1 MIEVSNISKSYNE
14 VLAVDQV
21 SFSINKGEVLGL
33 LGHNGAGKTTIMKM
47 LTGFLSPDTGTINI
61 SNMSVSTNTLDIQKI
76 IGYLP
81 ENCPVW
87 SEMSII
93 EYLDFQLS
101 LKNIYG
107 ENKKKLMNDAIDR
120 TNIRDRVFDSISS
133 LSRGYRQRVG
143 VAQAIMHNPEV
154 IILDEPTNGL
164 DPTQILSMRNLIKEL
179 STSSTVILSTHVLQE
194 VEAVCDRVII
204 IGNGKKLWDNPI
216 KMQENSH
223 QILFVTNSSISKL
236 LDSQIKF
243 DESLNK
249 DRIETKI
256 ELTDFSINEA
266 TGNPII
272 GTVHAKKIIDNKI
285 EIFAIERNVENLST
299 IFDKV
304 NSL

>member
-47 LTGFLSPDTGTINI
+47 LTGFLSPDTGSINI

-107 ENKKKLMNDAIDR
+107 ENKKKLINDAIDR

-236 LDSQIKF
+236 LDPQTKF
-243 DESLNK
+243 DESSNQ

-256 ELTDFSINEA
+256 ELTDFSIN
-266 TGNPII
+266 PLI
-272 GTVHAKKIIDNKI
+272 KKIIDNKI

>member
-1 MIEVSNISKSYNE
+1 MIEVNNISKSYNE

-107 ENKKKLMNDAIDR
+107 ENKKKLINDAIDR

-164 DPTQILSMRNLIKEL
+164 DPTQILSMRNLIKDL

-243 DESLNK
+243 DESSNK

-256 ELTDFSINEA
+256 ELTDFSIN
-266 TGNPII
+266 PLI
-272 GTVHAKKIIDNKI
+272 KKIIDNKI
-285 EIFAIERNVENLST
+285 EIFAIERNAENLST

>member
-21 SFSINKGEVLGL
+21 SFNINKGEVLGL

-164 DPTQILSMRNLIKEL
+164 DPTQILSMRDLIKEL

-249 DRIETKI
+249 DSIETKI
-256 ELTDFSINEA
+256 ELTDFSIN
-266 TGNPII
+266 PLI
-272 GTVHAKKIIDNKI
+272 KKIIDNKI
-285 EIFAIERNVENLST
+285 EIFAIERNAENLST
-299 IFDKV
+299 IFDKF

>member
-1 MIEVSNISKSYNE
+1 MIEVNNISKSYNE

-107 ENKKKLMNDAIDR
+107 ENKKKLINDAIDR

-164 DPTQILSMRNLIKEL
+164 DPTQILSMRDLIKEL

-256 ELTDFSINEA
+256 ELTDFSIN
-266 TGNPII
+266 PLI
-272 GTVHAKKIIDNKI
+272 KKIIDNKI
-285 EIFAIERNVENLST
+285 EIFAIERNAENLST

>member
-1 MIEVSNISKSYNE
+1 MIEVKNISKSYNE

-107 ENKKKLMNDAIDR
+107 ENKKKLINDAIDR

-143 VAQAIMHNPEV
+143 VAQAIMNNPEV

-243 DESLNK
+243 DEFLNK

-256 ELTDFSINEA
+256 ELTDFSIN
-266 TGNPII
+266 PLI
-272 GTVHAKKIIDNKI
+272 KKIIDNKI

>member
-107 ENKKKLMNDAIDR
+107 ENKKKLINDAIDR

-143 VAQAIMHNPEV
+143 VAQAIMNNPEV

-243 DESLNK
+243 DESSNK

-256 ELTDFSINEA
+256 ELTDFSIN
-266 TGNPII
+266 PLI
-272 GTVHAKKIIDNKI
+272 KKIIDNKI

>member
-1 MIEVSNISKSYNE
+1 MIEVNNISKSYNE

-47 LTGFLSPDTGTINI
+47 LTGFLTPDTGTINI
-61 SNMSVSTNTLDIQKI
+61 SNMSVSTNTIDIQKI

-107 ENKKKLMNDAIDR
+107 ENKKKLINDAIDR

-243 DESLNK
+243 DESSNK

-256 ELTDFSINEA
+256 ELTDFSIN
-266 TGNPII
+266 PLI
-272 GTVHAKKIIDNKI
+272 KKIIDKKI

>member
-1 MIEVSNISKSYNE
+1 MIEVNNISKSYNE

-61 SNMSVSTNTLDIQKI
+61 SNMSVSTNILDIQKI

-107 ENKKKLMNDAIDR
+107 ENKKKLINDAIDR

-164 DPTQILSMRNLIKEL
+164 DPTQILSMRNLIKDL

-216 KMQENSH
+216 KMQETSH

-243 DESLNK
+243 DESSNK

-256 ELTDFSINEA
+256 ELTDFSIN
-266 TGNPII
+266 PLI
-272 GTVHAKKIIDNKI
+272 KKIIDNKI
-285 EIFAIERNVENLST
+285 EIFAIERNADNLST

>member
-1 MIEVSNISKSYNE
+1 MIEVNNISKSYNE

-164 DPTQILSMRNLIKEL
+164 DPTQILSMRDLIKEL

-256 ELTDFSINEA
+256 ELTDFSIN
-266 TGNPII
+266 PLI
-272 GTVHAKKIIDNKI
+272 KKIIDNKI

>member
-1 MIEVSNISKSYNE
+1 MIEVNNISKSYNE

-87 SEMSII
+87 SEMTII

-101 LKNIYG
+101 LKNIFG
-107 ENKKKLMNDAIDR
+107 ENKKLINDAIDR
-120 TNIRDRVFDSISS
+120 TNIRDKVFDSISS

-143 VAQAIMHNPEV
+143 VAQAIMHKPEV

-223 QILFVTNSSISKL
+223 QILFVTDSSISKL

-243 DESLNK
+243 DESSNK

-256 ELTDFSINEA
+256 ELTDFSIN
-266 TGNPII
+266 PLI
-272 GTVHAKKIIDNKI
+272 KKIIENKI

>member
-47 LTGFLSPDTGTINI
+47 LTGFLSPDTGSINI

-107 ENKKKLMNDAIDR
+107 ENKKKLINDAIDR

-216 KMQENSH
+216 KMQENSD

-256 ELTDFSINEA
+256 ELTDFSIN
-266 TGNPII
+266 PLI
-272 GTVHAKKIIDNKI
+272 KKIIDNKI

>member
-236 LDSQIKF
+236 LDSQTKF

-256 ELTDFSINEA
+256 ELTDFSIN
-266 TGNPII
+266 PLI
-272 GTVHAKKIIDNKI
+272 KKIIDNKI

>member
-256 ELTDFSINEA
+256 ELTDFSIN
-266 TGNPII
+266 PLI
-272 GTVHAKKIIDNKI
+272 KKIIDNKI

>member
-107 ENKKKLMNDAIDR
+107 ENKKKLINDAIDR

-204 IGNGKKLWDNPI
+204 IGKGKKLWDNPI
-216 KMQENSH
+216 KTQENSH

-243 DESLNK
+243 DESSNK

-256 ELTDFSINEA
+256 ELTDFSIN
-266 TGNPII
+266 PLI
-272 GTVHAKKIIDNKI
+272 KKIIDNKI
-285 EIFAIERNVENLST
+285 EIFAIERNAKNLST

>member
-1 MIEVSNISKSYNE
+1 MIKVNNISKSYNE

-61 SNMSVSTNTLDIQKI
+61 SNMSISNNILDIQKI

-87 SEMSII
+87 SEMTII

-101 LKNIYG
+101 LKNIFG
-107 ENKKKLMNDAIDR
+107 ENKKKLINDAIDR
-120 TNIRDRVFDSISS
+120 TNIRDKVFDSISS

-143 VAQAIMHNPEV
+143 VAQAIMHKPEV

-164 DPTQILSMRNLIKEL
+164 DPTQILSMRNLIKDL

-216 KMQENSH
+216 KTQEGSH
-223 QILFVTNSSISKL
+223 QILFVTDSSISKL

-243 DESLNK
+243 DESSNK

-256 ELTDFSINEA
+256 ELTDFSIN
-266 TGNPII
+266 PLI
-272 GTVHAKKIIDNKI
+272 KKIIQNKI

-299 IFDKV
+299 IFDQV

>member
-1 MIEVSNISKSYNE
+1 MIEVNNISKSYNE

-47 LTGFLSPDTGTINI
+47 LTGFLSPDTGNINI
-61 SNMSVSTNTLDIQKI
+61 SNMSVSTNILDIQKI

-107 ENKKKLMNDAIDR
+107 ENKKKLINDAIDR

-179 STSSTVILSTHVLQE
+179 SNSSTVILSTHVLQE

-243 DESLNK
+243 DESSNK

-256 ELTDFSINEA
+256 ELTDFSIN
-266 TGNPII
+266 PLI
-272 GTVHAKKIIDNKI
+272 KKIIDNKI
-285 EIFAIERNVENLST
+285 EIFAIERNADNLST

>member
-1 MIEVSNISKSYNE
+1 MIEVNNISKSYNE

-107 ENKKKLMNDAIDR
+107 ENKKKLINDAIDR

-216 KMQENSH
+216 KMQDNSH

-249 DRIETKI
+249 ERIETKI
-256 ELTDFSINEA
+256 ELTHFSIN
-266 TGNPII
+266 PLI
-272 GTVHAKKIIDNKI
+272 KKIIDNKI

>member
-1 MIEVSNISKSYNE
+1 MIEVNNISKSYNE

-47 LTGFLSPDTGTINI
+47 LTGFLSPDTGSINI

-107 ENKKKLMNDAIDR
+107 ENKKKLINDAIDR

-143 VAQAIMHNPEV
+143 VAQAIMNNPEV

-243 DESLNK
+243 DESSNK

-256 ELTDFSINEA
+256 ELTDFSIN
-266 TGNPII
+266 PLI
-272 GTVHAKKIIDNKI
+272 KKIIDNKI

>member
-1 MIEVSNISKSYNE
+1 MIEVNNISKSYNE

-21 SFSINKGEVLGL
+21 SFNINKGEVLGL

-61 SNMSVSTNTLDIQKI
+61 SNMSVSTNILDIQKI

-107 ENKKKLMNDAIDR
+107 ENKKKLINDAIDR
-120 TNIRDRVFDSISS
+120 TNIRDRVFESISS

-164 DPTQILSMRNLIKEL
+164 DPTQILSMRNLIKDL

-216 KMQENSH
+216 KTQETSH
-223 QILFVTNSSISKL
+223 QILFVTNSSISNL

-256 ELTDFSINEA
+256 ELSDLSIN
-266 TGNPII
+266 PLI
-272 GTVHAKKIIDNKI
+272 KKIIDNKI
-285 EIFAIERNVENLST
+285 EIFAIERNVENLPT

>member
-1 MIEVSNISKSYNE
+1 MIEVNNISKSYNE

-256 ELTDFSINEA
+256 ELTDFSIN
-266 TGNPII
+266 PLI
-272 GTVHAKKIIDNKI
+272 KKIIDNKI
-285 EIFAIERNVENLST
+285 EIFAIERNAENLST

>member
-1 MIEVSNISKSYNE
+1 MIEVNNISKSYNE

-21 SFSINKGEVLGL
+21 SFSINKGEDLGL

-107 ENKKKLMNDAIDR
+107 ENKKKLINDAIDR

-216 KMQENSH
+216 KTQENSH

-236 LDSQIKF
+236 LDAQIKF
-243 DESLNK
+243 DESSNK

-256 ELTDFSINEA
+256 ELTDFSIN
-266 TGNPII
+266 PLI
-272 GTVHAKKIIDNKI
+272 KKIIDNKI

>member
-47 LTGFLSPDTGTINI
+47 LTGFLSPDTGSINI

-107 ENKKKLMNDAIDR
+107 ENKKKLINDAIDR

-256 ELTDFSINEA
+256 ELTDFSIN
-266 TGNPII
+266 PLI
-272 GTVHAKKIIDNKI
+272 KKIIDNKI

>member
-1 MIEVSNISKSYNE
+1 MIEVNNISKSYNE

-61 SNMSVSTNTLDIQKI
+61 SNMSVSNNTLDIQKI

-107 ENKKKLMNDAIDR
+107 ENKKKLINDAIDR

-179 STSSTVILSTHVLQE
+179 SNSSTVILSTHVLQE

-243 DESLNK
+243 DESSNK
-249 DRIETKI
+249 R
-256 ELTDFSINEA
+256 
-266 TGNPII
+266 
-272 GTVHAKKIIDNKI
+272 
-285 EIFAIERNVENLST
+285 
-299 IFDKV
+299 
-304 NSL
+304 

>member
-1 MIEVSNISKSYNE
+1 MIEVNNISKSYNE

-47 LTGFLSPDTGTINI
+47 LTGFLSPDTGSINI

-107 ENKKKLMNDAIDR
+107 ENKKKLINDAIDR

-143 VAQAIMHNPEV
+143 VAQAIMNNPEV

-216 KMQENSH
+216 KIQENSH

-256 ELTDFSINEA
+256 ELTDFSIN
-266 TGNPII
+266 PLI
-272 GTVHAKKIIDNKI
+272 KKIIDNKI
-285 EIFAIERNVENLST
+285 EIFAIERNAENLST

>member
-1 MIEVSNISKSYNE
+1 MIEVNNISKSYNE

-107 ENKKKLMNDAIDR
+107 ENKKKLINDAIDR

-164 DPTQILSMRNLIKEL
+164 DPTQILSMRDLIKEL

-216 KMQENSH
+216 KIQENSH

-256 ELTDFSINEA
+256 ELTDFSIN
-266 TGNPII
+266 PLI
-272 GTVHAKKIIDNKI
+272 KKIIDNKI
-285 EIFAIERNVENLST
+285 EIFAIERNAENLST

>member
-47 LTGFLSPDTGTINI
+47 LTGFLSPDTGSINI

-256 ELTDFSINEA
+256 ELTDFSIN
-266 TGNPII
+266 PLI
-272 GTVHAKKIIDNKI
+272 KKIIDNKI
-285 EIFAIERNVENLST
+285 EIFGIERNVENLST

>member
-216 KMQENSH
+216 KMQENAH

-243 DESLNK
+243 DESSNK

-256 ELTDFSINEA
+256 ELTDFSIN
-266 TGNPII
+266 PLI
-272 GTVHAKKIIDNKI
+272 KKIIDNKI

>member
-107 ENKKKLMNDAIDR
+107 ENKKKLINDAIDR

-164 DPTQILSMRNLIKEL
+164 DPTQILSMRNLVKEL

-243 DESLNK
+243 DESSNK

-256 ELTDFSINEA
+256 ELTDFSIN
-266 TGNPII
+266 PLI
-272 GTVHAKKIIDNKI
+272 KKIIDNKI
-285 EIFAIERNVENLST
+285 EIFAIERNADNLST

>member
-1 MIEVSNISKSYNE
+1 MIEVNNISKSYNE

-107 ENKKKLMNDAIDR
+107 ENKKKLINDAIDR

-216 KMQENSH
+216 KIQENSH

-256 ELTDFSINEA
+256 ELTDFSIN
-266 TGNPII
+266 PLI
-272 GTVHAKKIIDNKI
+272 KKVIDNKI

>member
-107 ENKKKLMNDAIDR
+107 ENKKKLINDAIDR

-143 VAQAIMHNPEV
+143 VAQAIMNNPEV

-204 IGNGKKLWDNPI
+204 IGNGKKLWDKPI
-216 KMQENSH
+216 KTQENSH

-243 DESLNK
+243 DESSNK

-256 ELTDFSINEA
+256 ELTDFSIN
-266 TGNPII
+266 PLI
-272 GTVHAKKIIDNKI
+272 KKIIDNKI

>member
-1 MIEVSNISKSYNE
+1 MIEVNNISKSYNE

-61 SNMSVSTNTLDIQKI
+61 SNMSVLTNTLDIQKI

-107 ENKKKLMNDAIDR
+107 ENKKKLINDAIDR

-164 DPTQILSMRNLIKEL
+164 DPTQILSMRDLIKEL

-223 QILFVTNSSISKL
+223 QILFITNSSISKL

-243 DESLNK
+243 DEFSNK

-256 ELTDFSINEA
+256 ELTDFSIN
-266 TGNPII
+266 PLI
-272 GTVHAKKIIDNKI
+272 KKIIDNKI
-285 EIFAIERNVENLST
+285 EIFAIERNAENLST

>member
-1 MIEVSNISKSYNE
+1 MIEVNNISKSYNE

-107 ENKKKLMNDAIDR
+107 ENKKKLINDAIDR

-164 DPTQILSMRNLIKEL
+164 DPTQILSMRDLIKEL

-243 DESLNK
+243 DESSNK

-256 ELTDFSINEA
+256 ELTDFSIN
-266 TGNPII
+266 PLI
-272 GTVHAKKIIDNKI
+272 KKIIDKKI
-285 EIFAIERNVENLST
+285 EIFAIERNAENLST

>member
-107 ENKKKLMNDAIDR
+107 ENKKKLINDAIDR

-256 ELTDFSINEA
+256 ELTDFSIN
-266 TGNPII
+266 PLI
-272 GTVHAKKIIDNKI
+272 KKIIDNKI
-285 EIFAIERNVENLST
+285 EIFAIERNAENLST

>member
-47 LTGFLSPDTGTINI
+47 LTGFLSPDTGSINI

-107 ENKKKLMNDAIDR
+107 ENKKKLINDAIDR

-164 DPTQILSMRNLIKEL
+164 DPTQILSMRDLIKEL

-256 ELTDFSINEA
+256 ELTDFSIN
-266 TGNPII
+266 PLI
-272 GTVHAKKIIDNKI
+272 KKIIDNKI

>member
-1 MIEVSNISKSYNE
+1 MIEVNNISKSYNE

-107 ENKKKLMNDAIDR
+107 ENKKKLINDAIDR

-143 VAQAIMHNPEV
+143 VAQAIMNNPEV

-216 KMQENSH
+216 KTQENSH

-243 DESLNK
+243 DESSNK

-256 ELTDFSINEA
+256 ELTDFSIN
-266 TGNPII
+266 PLI
-272 GTVHAKKIIDNKI
+272 KKIIDNKI
-285 EIFAIERNVENLST
+285 EIFAIERNAENLST

>member
-107 ENKKKLMNDAIDR
+107 ENKKKLINDAIDR

-143 VAQAIMHNPEV
+143 VAQAIMNNPEV

-243 DESLNK
+243 DESSNK

-256 ELTDFSINEA
+256 ELTDFSIN
-266 TGNPII
+266 PLI
-272 GTVHAKKIIDNKI
+272 KKIIDNKV

>member
-1 MIEVSNISKSYNE
+1 MIEVNNISKSYNE

-107 ENKKKLMNDAIDR
+107 ENKKKLINDAIDR

-179 STSSTVILSTHVLQE
+179 SNSSTVILSTHVLQE

-243 DESLNK
+243 DESSNK

-256 ELTDFSINEA
+256 ELTDFSIN
-266 TGNPII
+266 PLI
-272 GTVHAKKIIDNKI
+272 KKIIDNKI
-285 EIFAIERNVENLST
+285 EIFAIERNAENLST

>member
-1 MIEVSNISKSYNE
+1 MIEVNNISKSYSE

-21 SFSINKGEVLGL
+21 SFTINKGEVLGL

-107 ENKKKLMNDAIDR
+107 ENKKKLINDAIDR

-143 VAQAIMHNPEV
+143 VAQAIINNPEV

-243 DESLNK
+243 DESSNK

-256 ELTDFSINEA
+256 ELTDFSIN
-266 TGNPII
+266 PLI
-272 GTVHAKKIIDNKI
+272 KKIIDNKI

>member
-1 MIEVSNISKSYNE
+1 MIEVNNISKSYNE

-47 LTGFLSPDTGTINI
+47 LTGFLSPDTGTIDI

-107 ENKKKLMNDAIDR
+107 ENKKKLINDAIDR

-164 DPTQILSMRNLIKEL
+164 DPTQILSMRDLIKEL

-249 DRIETKI
+249 ERIETKI
-256 ELTDFSINEA
+256 ELTDFSIN
-266 TGNPII
+266 PLI
-272 GTVHAKKIIDNKI
+272 KKIIDNKI

>member
-107 ENKKKLMNDAIDR
+107 ENKKKLINDAIDR

-143 VAQAIMHNPEV
+143 VAQAIMNNPEV

-256 ELTDFSINEA
+256 ELTDFSIN
-266 TGNPII
+266 PLI
-272 GTVHAKKIIDNKI
+272 KKIIDNKI